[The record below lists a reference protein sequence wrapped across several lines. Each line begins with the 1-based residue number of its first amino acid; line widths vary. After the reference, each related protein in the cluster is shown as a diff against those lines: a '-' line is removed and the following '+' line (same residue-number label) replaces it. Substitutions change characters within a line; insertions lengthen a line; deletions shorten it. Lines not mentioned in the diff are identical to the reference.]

1 MELRPSQ
8 IILPEGQQEVDR
20 YPTTFGDTLSAQFGR
35 TFGPAL
41 NELNFYT
48 SKSDYDPESLNRV
61 ESYIKQNGVVG
72 ADAHYLRSF
81 GIGSLDNF
89 QSAVSHLA
97 RQREVRND
105 LDASTGANLFVTDLG
120 TLVSLAVPVAGFAAT
135 KGLTF
140 ALNALGSQATRTG
153 ASKLVTQRLRSEF
166 GENLSDIARFAP
178 ERLREVKG
186 VGPRIQERVAAGP
199 LGNPVDLAARSWSSL
214 SGQSLSSAQIA
225 KIASLDAAVA
235 DGSIN
240 LIDAMNQLE
249 ITADPYQ
256 VIKNAALQTLA
267 VTTFSG
273 MLGYGLGRLA
283 GAPAQNPARVR
294 EFSRK
299 YREYL
304 NTSSD
309 MPDPKK
315 SDVSYAGAW
324 FADSIFMKAVPTPI
338 RTTIQSKLLP
348 DWAKEEML
356 QVGGDNGMVFAANQV
371 GKSFGNSV
379 FIETARRNGDW
390 YKALETINES
400 YRRVSPR
407 GNAEVFNVPVGAYVE
422 RVRRAIGKESF
433 APDEWYNH
441 IGRLMADDV
450 PYDQMT
456 PDEAASVQAARGFF
470 EKYEKELTD
479 VGLINPRDVFT
490 DTYIKEYERQGELV
504 SITQSI
510 INQNKKWM
518 SEHIDILNQRL
529 LKKEGTLDKLEST
542 FTSRGLT
549 ENQQELRNT
558 LNSELNDLRKRL
570 DYFQDR
576 MDIIDAANGVE
587 EVLEELNKLD
597 LTPDML
603 DGLGN
608 LQKAMNDTRKRA
620 ENASEM
626 IERSRG
632 VDTSRGYL
640 FRIFNRR
647 KIEQDRESFKS
658 ILVQH
663 FKENNEIFRV
673 DENTGLFKVVKLSTD
688 DAAVSQR
695 ADQTINNI
703 LGETDEDAI
712 DAIFTGFSR
721 SGPLMSRRLN
731 IPNSKIK
738 DYIVTDIKELMIGYT
753 NRVAPKI
760 EYHKRFRNPETGRL
774 MTLEARLDYLR
785 ERLKKDKVSDKEI
798 DRYIKNY
805 VSVYDQVVGST
816 LKRPDAID
824 TKAANFLRTAA
835 SWTFLGGSGVAALGD
850 AASLFMDHELSTIGK
865 AFLGTMDDVSLKLGK
880 KEANLAGE
888 ALEIVRGT
896 THLKYLESL
905 SNDIF
910 TKSIP
915 DRLNNAFYVANLLA
929 PVTIAIKSMDA
940 LLRSHTIIEAS
951 LKKASGTKLSKF
963 EVEFLARYNIDDN
976 LAKEIAESPFQK
988 SQGGL
993 YLANTE
999 AWTNE
1004 NAVNGFRNALNSG
1017 ILNRVIMGTPA
1028 DKPMMMNGVAYIPDS
1043 VAKMLPFDLP
1053 VDPRVPGYR
1062 RAESGLLA
1070 LPFTFYSYTMGAL
1083 SKITANHA
1091 SGSVRNRMSHIA
1103 VALGLGY
1110 MIVKYRTPNWAWD
1123 DMDTEDKIAR
1133 SFDFSGLAALY
1144 SDAAYRALAMHNEL
1158 GFESNFPIQPKYQGE
1173 ADPLGAV
1180 LSLGGA
1186 PVDWGY
1192 AASKAIGEMMQGNF
1206 SDGAKDLI
1214 SVTPLLE
1221 TMVTG
1226 DVIKETAKDIVGA
1239 SVNRP

>member
-8 IILPEGQQEVDR
+8 IILPEGQQKHNR
-20 YPTTFGDTLSAQFGR
+20 LTTTFGDTLSAQFGR
-35 TFGPAL
+35 TFGPAMA
-41 NELNFYT
+41 ELSYYT
-48 SKSDYDPESLNRV
+48 SKSDYDPESLDRV
-61 ESYIKQNGVVG
+61 ENYINQNAITG
-72 ADAHYLRSF
+72 ANAHYLRSF

-89 QSAVSHLA
+89 QAALQHIA
-97 RQREVRND
+97 RQEEVRND

-120 TLVSLAVPVAGFAAT
+120 TLVSLAIPVAGFAAT
-135 KGLTF
+135 KGLTAAF
-140 ALNALGSQATRTG
+140 SMFTSQSARTG
-153 ASKLVTQRLRSEF
+153 ASKLVTDRLRREF
-166 GENLSDIARFAP
+166 GDELSDIVRFAP
-178 ERLREVKG
+178 ERLRDVKG
-186 VGPRIQERVAAGP
+186 VGAKVQGRIEAGP
-199 LGNPVDLAARSWSSL
+199 LGRPVDLAARSWTML
-214 SGQSLSSAQIA
+214 SGETFSAAQLA
-225 KIASLDAAVA
+225 KITSLDAAVS

-240 LIDAMNQLE
+240 IVDALNQLE
-249 ITADPYQ
+249 LNADPYQ
-256 VIKNAALQTLA
+256 VIKNAAMLTAA
-267 VTTFSG
+267 VTVFSG
-273 MLGYGLGRLA
+273 GLGYGLGRLA
-283 GAPAQNPARVR
+283 GAPAKNPSRVA
-294 EFSRK
+294 EFSKRYK
-299 YREYL
+299 EYL
-304 NTSSD
+304 KTTSS
-309 MPDPKK
+309 MPTKET
-315 SDVSYAGAW
+315 DVSYAGSW
-324 FADSIFMKAVPTPI
+324 FTNSIFMKAVPTPV
-338 RTTIQSKLLP
+338 RNVVQSKFLP
-348 DWAKEEML
+348 DWAKEELL
-356 QVGGDNGMVFAANQV
+356 QVGGDNGMVFAANQT
-371 GKSFGNSV
+371 GRSFGNSV

-390 YKALETINES
+390 YQALETINEA

-407 GNAEVFNVPVGAYVE
+407 GNAEIFNIPVQSAVE
-422 RVRRAIGKESF
+422 RIRKLIGKDSF
-433 APDEWYNH
+433 APEEWYNH

-450 PYDQMT
+450 PYDKMS
-456 PDEAASVQAARGFF
+456 PDEAAAVQAARGFF
-470 EKYEKELTD
+470 ETYEKELTD
-479 VGLINPRDVFT
+479 VGLMNPRDVFT
-490 DTYIKEYERQGELV
+490 DTYIKDYDRQGELV

-510 INQNKKWM
+510 IAQNKKWM
-518 SEHIDILNQRL
+518 TGHIESINKKL
-529 LKKEGTLDKLEST
+529 LTKEGKLDDLESK

-549 ENQQELRNT
+549 AKQQALRT
-558 LNSELNDLRKRL
+558 SLNEEVNNLRKRL

-576 MDIIDAANGVE
+576 MDIIDAANGVD

-608 LQKAMNDTRKRA
+608 LQKAMLDTRKRA

-626 IERSRG
+626 IERQRG
-632 VDTSRGYL
+632 REGESNYL

-647 KIEQDRESFKS
+647 KIEQDREGFKS
-658 ILVQH
+658 ILMAH
-663 FKENNEIFRV
+663 FRENNEIIRV
-673 DENTGLFKVVKLSTD
+673 DDAGLFKVVKLATD
-688 DAAVSQR
+688 DASVAKR
-695 ADQTINNI
+695 ADQTIDNI

-712 DAIFTGFSR
+712 DAIFTGFGR
-721 SGPLMSRRLN
+721 SGPLMSRRLD

-760 EYHKRFRNPETGRL
+760 EFHKRFRNPENGNL
-774 MTLEARLDYLR
+774 MTLEARLEYLR
-785 ERLKKDKVSDKEI
+785 ERLRKDGVSKKEI
-798 DRYIKNY
+798 DKYIKNY
-805 VSVYDQVVGST
+805 VSVYDQVVGTT

-865 AFLGTMDDVSLKLGK
+865 TFLGTMDDVSLKLGK

-910 TKSIP
+910 TKSVP

-929 PVTIAIKSMDA
+929 PVTVAIKSMDA

-951 LKKASGTKLSKF
+951 LKKANGTKLSKF
-963 EVEFLARYNIDDN
+963 EAEFLARYNIDDT
-976 LAKEIAESPFQK
+976 LAKQIAESPFEK

-1004 NAVNGFRNALNSG
+1004 DAVIGFRNALNSG

-1043 VAKMLPFDLP
+1043 VASKLPFDLP

-1110 MIVKYRTPNWAWD
+1110 MIVKYRTPSWAWD

-1144 SDAAYRALAMHNEL
+1144 SDAGYRALAMHNEL
-1158 GFESNFPIQPKYQGE
+1158 GFESNFPIQPKYSGE

-1192 AASKAIGEMMQGNF
+1192 AAAKAITEMMQGNF

-1214 SVTPLLE
+1214 SITPLIE

-1226 DVIKETAKDIVGA
+1226 DVIKETAKDIVGS

>member
-1 MELRPSQ
+1 MELRSSQ
-8 IILPEGQQEVDR
+8 IILPEGQQKHKR
-20 YPTTFGDTLSAQFGR
+20 LTTTFGDTLSAQFGR
-35 TFGPAL
+35 TFGPAMA
-41 NELNFYT
+41 ELGYYT
-48 SKSDYDPESLNRV
+48 SKSDYDPESLDRV
-61 ESYIKQNGVVG
+61 ENYIDQNSITG
-72 ADAHYLRSF
+72 ANAHYLRSF

-89 QSAVSHLA
+89 QAALQHIA
-97 RQREVRND
+97 RQEEVRND
-105 LDASTGANLFVTDLG
+105 LDASTGANLFVTDIG
-120 TLVSLAVPVAGFAAT
+120 TLVSLAIPVAGFAAT
-135 KGLTF
+135 KGLTSAF
-140 ALNALGSQATRTG
+140 SIFTSQSARTG
-153 ASKLVTQRLRSEF
+153 ASKLVTERLRREF
-166 GENLSDIARFAP
+166 GDELSDIVRFAP
-178 ERLREVKG
+178 ERLRDVKG
-186 VGPRIQERVAAGP
+186 VGAKVQGRIEAGP
-199 LGNPVDLAARSWSSL
+199 LGRPVDLAARSWTML
-214 SGQSLSSAQIA
+214 SGETFSAAQLS
-225 KIASLDAAVA
+225 KITALDAAVS

-240 LIDAMNQLE
+240 IVDALNQLE
-249 ITADPYQ
+249 LNADPYQ
-256 VIKNAALQTLA
+256 VIKNAAMLTA
-267 VTTFSG
+267 GVTVFSG
-273 MLGYGLGRLA
+273 GLGYGLGRLA
-283 GAPAQNPARVR
+283 GAPAKNPSRVA
-294 EFSRK
+294 EFSKRYK
-299 YREYL
+299 EYL
-304 NTSSD
+304 KTTSS
-309 MPDPKK
+309 MPTKET
-315 SDVSYAGAW
+315 DVSYAGSW
-324 FADSIFMKAVPTPI
+324 FTNSIFMKAVPTPV
-338 RTTIQSKLLP
+338 RNVVQSKFLP
-348 DWAKEEML
+348 DWAKEELL
-356 QVGGDNGMVFAANQV
+356 QVGGDNGMVFAANQT
-371 GKSFGNSV
+371 GRSFGNSV
-379 FIETARRNGDW
+379 FLETARRNGDW
-390 YKALETINES
+390 YRALESINEA

-407 GNAEVFNVPVGAYVE
+407 GNAEIFNIPVQSGIE
-422 RVRRAIGKESF
+422 RIRKAIGKDSF

-450 PYDQMT
+450 PYDKMT

-470 EKYEKELTD
+470 EKYEKELVD
-479 VGLINPRDVFT
+479 VGLMNPRDVFT
-490 DTYIKEYERQGELV
+490 DTYIKEYGRQSELV

-510 INQNKKWM
+510 IAQNKKWM
-518 SEHIDILNQRL
+518 TGHVDILNQRL
-529 LKKEGTLDKLEST
+529 LKKEATLDKLQST

-549 ENQQELRNT
+549 KNQQKLRDD
-558 LNSELNDLRKRL
+558 LNKEVSDLRKRL

-576 MDIIDAANGVE
+576 MDIIDAARGVD

-632 VDTSRGYL
+632 MDTPTNYL

-647 KIEQDRESFKS
+647 KIEQDREGLKS
-658 ILVQH
+658 ILMAH
-663 FKENNEIFRV
+663 FRENNEIIRV
-673 DENTGLFKVVKLSTD
+673 DDTGLFKVVKLATD
-688 DAAVSQR
+688 DASVAKR
-695 ADQTINNI
+695 ADQTIDNI

-712 DAIFTGFSR
+712 DAIFTGFGR

-753 NRVAPKI
+753 GRVAPKI
-760 EYHKRFRNPETGRL
+760 EFHKRFRNPENGKL
-774 MTLEARLDYLR
+774 MTLEARLEYLR
-785 ERLKKDKVSDKEI
+785 ERLRKEGVSEKEI
-798 DRYIKNY
+798 SKYIKNY
-805 VSVYDQVVGST
+805 VSVYDQVVGTT

-910 TKSIP
+910 TKSVP
-915 DRLNNAFYVANLLA
+915 DRLNNAFYIANLLA
-929 PVTIAIKSMDA
+929 PVTVAIKSMDA

-951 LKKASGTKLSKF
+951 LKKANGTKLSSF
-963 EVEFLARYNIDDN
+963 EVEFLARYNIDDV
-976 LAKEIAESPFQK
+976 LAKKIAESPFEK
-988 SQGGL
+988 SEGNL

-999 AWTNE
+999 AWTDE
-1004 NAVNGFRNALNSG
+1004 DAVIGFRNALNSG

-1028 DKPMMMNGVAYIPDS
+1028 DKPMMMNGVAYIPES
-1043 VAKMLPFDLP
+1043 VASKLPFELP

-1083 SKITANHA
+1083 AKITANHA

-1110 MIVKYRTPNWAWD
+1110 MIVKYRTPSWAWD

-1144 SDAAYRALAMHNEL
+1144 SDAGYRALAMHNEL
-1158 GFESNFPIQPKYQGE
+1158 GFESNFPIQPKYSGE
-1173 ADPLGAV
+1173 ADPLGAI

-1192 AASKAIGEMMQGNF
+1192 AASKAITEMMQGNF

-1214 SVTPLLE
+1214 SVTPLIE

-1226 DVIKETAKDIVGA
+1226 DVIKETAKDITGYLP
-1239 SVNRP
+1239 NRQ